1 MPIIESLQ
9 PAESCGEAWLAA
21 MGSSPGNARTALSFF
36 AGNIQNQTYWI
47 LVDSGSVRNLIDDRV
62 FDSLPYQP
70 PLRQRDVQIFG
81 GNGGA
86 LSIRGFA
93 VLPVV
98 ICGAVLWHEFAVVH
112 ELPLRAI
119 IGADIL
125 QPHLASLSYLNGQ
138 QKKLELGTGE
148 CATCRENKMHTD
160 EGYHGTDALRRA
172 THSGS
177 EDSVPDRR
185 RLHGGASTEG
195 GSHSA
200 HNRFRKLEPCHH
212 SGLGKTRGGSTKSP
226 RQGINRIKTR
236 FDEIVSKLSEPI
248 RNPVRCRGSD
258 RVLQSRGSTIP
269 AKDQVGDDKSI
280 QKGKIQTVL
289 SELKVSELPVHEE
302 LRRQVVNVVRDC
314 IDAFAATANDFGRT
328 EVALHTIKTGDARP
342 FKHKLR
348 PIPYARR
355 QFLDQEVER
364 LLAIGAISPADP
376 GACPYASRTVLATKK
391 DGSLRMCV
399 DYRDLNAQT
408 EKDAYPL
415 PRIDGVWPTLSK
427 AKYFASLDLLMG
439 YHQVAMAEKDRYKT
453 AFLTHR
459 GLFVYNVMPFGLC
472 NAPATFQRLME
483 KILGPLVGNGVLVY
497 LDDVLLYAEDATR
510 LLELLRKV
518 LKLFSAAGLKCKPSK
533 CSLFSES
540 IQYLGHVVS
549 REGIRP
555 IPVKLD
561 QISSVAS
568 TRNGS
573 RLGEL
578 SRALQLLSRSRSIF
592 RARER

>member
-1 MPIIESLQ
+1 M
-9 PAESCGEAWLAA
+9 
-21 MGSSPGNARTALSFF
+21 
-36 AGNIQNQTYWI
+36 
-47 LVDSGSVRNLIDDRV
+47 
-62 FDSLPYQP
+62 
-70 PLRQRDVQIFG
+70 
-81 GNGGA
+81 
-86 LSIRGFA
+86 
-93 VLPVV
+93 
-98 ICGAVLWHEFAVVH
+98 
-112 ELPLRAI
+112 
-119 IGADIL
+119 
-125 QPHLASLSYLNGQ
+125 
-138 QKKLELGTGE
+138 
-148 CATCRENKMHTD
+148 
-160 EGYHGTDALRRA
+160 
-172 THSGS
+172 
-177 EDSVPDRR
+177 
-185 RLHGGASTEG
+185 
-195 GSHSA
+195 
-200 HNRFRKLEPCHH
+200 
-212 SGLGKTRGGSTKSP
+212 
-226 RQGINRIKTR
+226 
-236 FDEIVSKLSEPI
+236 
-248 RNPVRCRGSD
+248 
-258 RVLQSRGSTIP
+258 
-269 AKDQVGDDKSI
+269 
-280 QKGKIQTVL
+280 
-289 SELKVSELPVHEE
+289 
-302 LRRQVVNVVRDC
+302 
-314 IDAFAATANDFGRT
+314 
-328 EVALHTIKTGDARP
+328 
-342 FKHKLR
+342 
-348 PIPYARR
+348 
-355 QFLDQEVER
+355 ER

-439 YHQVAMAEKDRYKT
+439 YHQVTMAEKDRYKT

-561 QISSVAS
+561 QILRWPRPETGIGLAS
-568 TRNGS
+568 FLGLCNYYRDLVPSFAHASDDLYKLSKSKVITWTAELEGRFETPKETDTFSTSGS
-573 RLGEL
+573 FAKCG
-578 SRALQLLSRSRSIF
+578 
-592 RARER
+592 